1 MKRQQR
7 LDTRDVFQGDVR
19 VQRDENF
26 HDFDKPKPDV
36 VVRCGPLDPEAD
48 GLNYLVDP
56 VVVVEVLSPGTTD
69 VDRGPKLAF
78 FQSLP
83 ALQHIV
89 IAYQDQV
96 RIEPYRRD
104 GDGWTMSALH
114 MPQDV
119 LVLSAIGFQMT
130 VAEAYFNVQLDG

>member
-1 MKRQQR
+1 MWTGGQNWP
-7 LDTRDVFQGDVR
+7 F
-19 VQRDENF
+19 
-26 HDFDKPKPDV
+26 
-36 VVRCGPLDPEAD
+36 
-48 GLNYLVDP
+48 Y
-56 VVVVEVLSPGTTD
+56 
-69 VDRGPKLAF
+69 
-78 FQSLP
+78 QSLP

-96 RIEPYRRD
+96 RIEHYRRD